1 MLYARIFAMDE
12 EDRNLLEHT
21 LRIVEENN
29 KMLRRV
35 RGVQKRAALMS
46 LLYWIFIIGA
56 AIGAFYFIQPYI
68 NKVEQIFKEFS
79 DTLSSFQNNT
89 SIEQYKPR

>member
-1 MLYARIFAMDE
+1 MVYARIFPMDD
-12 EDRNLLEHT
+12 EDRELLEHT
-21 LRIVEENN
+21 LKLVEENN

-68 NKVEQIFKEFS
+68 NKVEQIFNETS
-79 DTLSSFQNNT
+79 STLSGFKNT
-89 SIEQYKPR
+89 MPSK